1 MVEKQNFYMD
11 ADIVYLKT
19 DGVYKD
25 IAEDIEIGFDT
36 WTYQLDSPLPKGINK
51 KANWINEMWIM
62 RKKCVELRTKTHS
75 YSTHDGSED
84 KKA

>member
-36 WTYQLDSPLPKGINK
+36 
-51 KANWINEMWIM
+51 
-62 RKKCVELRTKTHS
+62 
-75 YSTHDGSED
+75 
-84 KKA
+84 